1 MTQFL
6 DLIFSSYFPFC
17 ELKKAIF
24 QNLSIQ
30 LMGCMISEADYW
42 LTRQDCSTMND
53 SSKRALQL
61 IYYVLRVVVF
71 KLFSFRKLVKL
82 INATSCYL
90 TVKEYFKHKYSQR
103 SYQYC
108 WIFWSIYFHQ
118 ATRLVNL
125 KNRRSWLAES
135 CGGNSK

>member
-1 MTQFL
+1 MNI
-6 DLIFSSYFPFC
+6 IFSSYFPFC

-53 SSKRALQL
+53 FSKRALQL
-61 IYYVLRVVVF
+61 IYCVLRVVVF

-90 TVKEYFKHKYSQR
+90 TVKDISNTNILKEAINTAAFFDLFTFTKQR
-103 SYQYC
+103 D
-108 WIFWSIYFHQ
+108 WSIW
-118 ATRLVNL
+118 
-125 KNRRSWLAES
+125 KIDKDDWLRAVA
-135 CGGNSK
+135 GIQNGK